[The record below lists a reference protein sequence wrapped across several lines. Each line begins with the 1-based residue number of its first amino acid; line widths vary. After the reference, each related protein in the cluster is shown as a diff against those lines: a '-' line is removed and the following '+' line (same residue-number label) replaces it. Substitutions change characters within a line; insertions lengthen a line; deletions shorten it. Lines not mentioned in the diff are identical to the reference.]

1 MKIYHYHPITKDL
14 IGTGLADKD
23 PMVEDNWLIPAH
35 ATEIDPPE
43 FSTGEIPV
51 FIDGQWSIS
60 VDNRGVEYWLPDGSK
75 HKIDD
80 LGVSIP
86 DRALLEK
93 PEPEPPTPDELMKKA
108 ELARTMAYA
117 DLITGSDKYFAEAM
131 RKRAAG
137 DEQGAIEAEQIG
149 LQRVLEIKEQYPL
162 PS

>member
-1 MKIYHYHPITKDL
+1 M
-14 IGTGLADKD
+14 
-23 PMVEDNWLIPAH
+23 
-35 ATEIDPPE
+35 
-43 FSTGEIPV
+43 F
-51 FIDGQWSIS
+51 
-60 VDNRGVEYWLPDGSK
+60 
-75 HKIDD
+75 
-80 LGVSIP
+80 
-86 DRALLEK
+86 ALLNIGSAKCLVAYKDIQQGAIVPPVNELWSQVEEWVAENGWADYV
-93 PEPEPPTPDELMKKA
+93 EPEPQKPKEPTELEKA